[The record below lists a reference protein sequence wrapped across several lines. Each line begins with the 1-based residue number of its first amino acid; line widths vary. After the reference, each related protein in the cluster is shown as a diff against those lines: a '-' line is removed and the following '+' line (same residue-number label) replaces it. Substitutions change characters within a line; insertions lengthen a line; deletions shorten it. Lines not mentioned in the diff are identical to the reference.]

1 MVGRYSYL
9 VYMVYK
15 LIDKNVSSSRKK
27 VWQASARSTPH
38 RFNNNF
44 GQILISL
51 GIIHEVPLL

>member
-1 MVGRYSYL
+1 
-9 VYMVYK
+9 MVYK